1 MNIKSF
7 LLSLILIL
15 SISDFIAQSNK
26 EVTNVKTKM
35 DEFTSKKGVI
45 LKFTDYKLSN
55 IKDKYNSP
63 TETKIRKIEA
73 EATCSYFY
81 QIILKGKYGSST
93 ASIEYTDVMEL
104 LKALDFLKNS
114 EQKDIINNPEYLE
127 NKFITDDGFELGY
140 YVSNGKSVWYLVLE
154 KYGTDKTIYI
164 ENPEII
170 SIALNEAK
178 NKILELKNK

>member
-7 LLSLILIL
+7 IL
-15 SISDFIAQSNK
+15 SVSLVLSYTGFIAQTNK
-26 EVTNVKTKM
+26 ELQTVKTKM

-45 LKFTDYKLSN
+45 LKFTDYKLS
-55 IKDKYNSP
+55 ILKDKYNSP
-63 TETKIRKIEA
+63 TETKIRKIET
-73 EATCSYFY
+73 EATLSYFY

-93 ASIEYTDVMEL
+93 ASIEYTDILEL
-104 LKALDFLKNS
+104 LKALDFLKSS
-114 EQKDIINNPEYLE
+114 EQKDLINNPEYLE